1 VLAWAAWQVYH
12 LDRLQHPEG
21 DGDRKFLARVFDSLV
36 LMHGWWANRKDR
48 EGQGIF
54 GGGFLGLDNIGLF
67 DRDRPLPT
75 GGALEQSDGTG
86 WMALFQLNMAAIA
99 LELARHDARYVPFV
113 QRFGQ
118 HFVIVSQV
126 LQQTG
131 AGGIGLWQD
140 EDQFYF
146 DVIRHGTTRL
156 PLRIYSMVGLVP
168 MFAAAAIEPAVLEEV
183 PMIMQVATATLAD
196 RQDIRAVMPGFV
208 ETGAEGRRLLSVV
221 DRERLT
227 ALLRRVL
234 DEDQFLSEFGVRSL
248 SRAHLERPYRFTVDG
263 VPYEVAYRPGVSD
276 NRMFGGNSNWRGPI
290 WFPMNVL
297 LIQAIATF
305 ARYYGDTFTLEH
317 PQGSGV
323 TRTLPEIGADL
334 ARRLTSIFLRDDVNG
349 GARPVFGGHA
359 YMESDPHWRDNV
371 PFYEF
376 FHAETGA
383 GLGASHQTGWT
394 ALVALLLQY
403 GGNLC
408 FDCMTSQ

>member
-1 VLAWAAWQVYH
+1 
-12 LDRLQHPEG
+12 
-21 DGDRKFLARVFDSLV
+21 
-36 LMHGWWANRKDR
+36 
-48 EGQGIF
+48 
-54 GGGFLGLDNIGLF
+54 
-67 DRDRPLPT
+67 
-75 GGALEQSDGTG
+75 
-86 WMALFQLNMAAIA
+86 MALFQLNMASIA
-99 LELARHDARYVPFV
+99 LELARHDSRYVPFV

-146 DVIRHGTTRL
+146 DVIRHGATRL

-168 MFAAAAIEPAVLEEV
+168 MFAAAAIEPAILEEV
-183 PMIMQVATATLAD
+183 PVILRVASETLAD
-196 RQDIRAVMPGFV
+196 RQDLRAVLPSFV
-208 ETGAEGRRLLSVV
+208 ETGAGGRRLLSIV

-227 ALLRRVL
+227 ALLGRVL
-234 DEDQFLSEFGVRSL
+234 DEDQFLSEYGVRSL
-248 SRAHLERPYRFTVDG
+248 SRVHRDRPYRFTVDG

-305 ARYYGDTFTLEH
+305 ARYYGDSFTIEH
-317 PQGSGV
+317 PRGSGV
-323 TRTLPEIGADL
+323 QSTLPEIAADL
-334 ARRLTSIFLRDDVNG
+334 SRRLTRIFLRDETNG
-349 GARPVFGGHA
+349 GKRPVFGDQAHVQT
-359 YMESDPHWRDNV
+359 DPHWRDYV
-371 PFYEF
+371 PFHEF
-376 FHAETGA
+376 FHGETGA

-408 FDCMTSQ
+408 FDCMTSLRTGPSPYPLPGIGERV